1 MRSTLISGLVLLGFV
16 ALVAPV
22 AKLRFNSHAQ
32 PPAPPASVI
41 PAAQTQQTP
50 RTLPQLG
57 SLPSLPATPVPAPQG
72 IPQPRIEP
80 TSFNTNSSQ
89 TAQTSAQNSP
99 PVAIN
104 PNMPGWAGRLE
115 KDRAN
120 LAPLTRQMLLTT
132 RRGADWLARMN
143 GVKGLFSPGIE
154 PAVREESTDTGWLGQ
169 ISAAWSLNRAAQ
181 AFGDQKYEARALQAM
196 LCALEETT
204 PDPTDPKA
212 RHTSVPQFILPR
224 IQGTA
229 LLALALVDQPSPP
242 SDMLNRSEEMV
253 NYLRRESQEE
263 LISKTP
269 ANPPANLS
277 AQRYLVAYTLLK
289 SNKHRPANWKLEL
302 TASLLESAK
311 GPTSAQ
317 AQPWQG
323 LALAEWSRT
332 QGDRQA
338 AARLFAAC
346 DELAHWQQTKI
357 DAAHPRQL
365 GGFQPPVPSGKL
377 PAGTLLPPP
386 TTAISAP
393 ILLTLAEAATLSR
406 EMGDATLNQSLMET
420 IDRGTQ
426 FLAQHQYTESTTQH
440 FAEWYRP
447 LLEGGFRDTQRGG
460 TLSLATQ
467 QMALV
472 AMLQSLRASA
482 P

>member
-1 MRSTLISGLVLLGFV
+1 M
-16 ALVAPV
+16 
-22 AKLRFNSHAQ
+22 
-32 PPAPPASVI
+32 
-41 PAAQTQQTP
+41 
-50 RTLPQLG
+50 
-57 SLPSLPATPVPAPQG
+57 
-72 IPQPRIEP
+72 
-80 TSFNTNSSQ
+80 
-89 TAQTSAQNSP
+89 
-99 PVAIN
+99 
-104 PNMPGWAGRLE
+104 
-115 KDRAN
+115 
-120 LAPLTRQMLLTT
+120 
-132 RRGADWLARMN
+132 
-143 GVKGLFSPGIE
+143 
-154 PAVREESTDTGWLGQ
+154 
-169 ISAAWSLNRAAQ
+169 
-181 AFGDQKYEARALQAM
+181 
-196 LCALEETT
+196 
-204 PDPTDPKA
+204 
-212 RHTSVPQFILPR
+212 
-224 IQGTA
+224 
-229 LLALALVDQPSPP
+229 
-242 SDMLNRSEEMV
+242 
-253 NYLRRESQEE
+253 
-263 LISKTP
+263 
-269 ANPPANLS
+269 
-277 AQRYLVAYTLLK
+277 
-289 SNKHRPANWKLEL
+289 
-302 TASLLESAK
+302 
-311 GPTSAQ
+311 
-317 AQPWQG
+317 
-323 LALAEWSRT
+323 AEWSRT